1 MSGSEITKWIV
12 RGSIGLAF
20 ALLGSFLIGRQTNIT
35 INFGGQ
41 PTTPAPAP
49 SYRADPS
56 HPPRHDYERK
66 REDDSRL
73 GDILREEGKSGSDRA
88 FRR

>member
-1 MSGSEITKWIV
+1 MSGSEVTKWIV
-12 RGSIGLAF
+12 RGGIGLAF

-41 PTTPAPAP
+41 PATPAP

-56 HPPRHDYERK
+56 PPPRSDYGRK
-66 REDDSRL
+66 RDDDARM
-73 GDILREEGKSGSDRA
+73 GDILREEGKTRSDSGSR
-88 FRR
+88 